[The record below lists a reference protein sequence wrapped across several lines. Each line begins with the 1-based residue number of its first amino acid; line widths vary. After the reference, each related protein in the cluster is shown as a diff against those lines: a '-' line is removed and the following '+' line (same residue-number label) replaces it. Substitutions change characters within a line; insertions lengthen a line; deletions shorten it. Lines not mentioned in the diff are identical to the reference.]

1 MADVEAAIQEMF
13 QAPHI
18 QVSLKFSLYVNI
30 ELWLNCYWHLYSICL
45 NDNMLEEDIK
55 LINEACNI
63 LIVMSCYKANY
74 MWINVLSKQY
84 YAERRN
90 YWDNRILFRELSL
103 LFWSCETWCHL
114 EFLWTNISATL
125 IKNCNSQQ

>member
-1 MADVEAAIQEMF
+1 
-13 QAPHI
+13 
-18 QVSLKFSLYVNI
+18 
-30 ELWLNCYWHLYSICL
+30 
-45 NDNMLEEDIK
+45 MLEEDIK

-90 YWDNRILFRELSL
+90 Y
-103 LFWSCETWCHL
+103 
-114 EFLWTNISATL
+114 
-125 IKNCNSQQ
+125 

>member
-74 MWINVLSKQY
+74 MWINRLSKQY
-84 YAERRN
+84 YAERKTIEITEF
-90 YWDNRILFRELSL
+90 YLGSCLFCS
-103 LFWSCETWCHL
+103 ETVKHDV
-114 EFLWTNISATL
+114 T
-125 IKNCNSQQ
+125 